1 MLDVI
6 MISVRTSKQ
15 SIKFYMCI
23 ICKSTTIRGTN
34 ALSRKSYYYV
44 LPRLFNLMLSRSF
57 IYLPFIVYVYR
68 FKSFI
73 PLLTM
78 HSNSLTASVDMSVDC
93 GIPVV

>member
-15 SIKFYMCI
+15 SIMFYMCI

-57 IYLPFIVYVYR
+57 IYLPFIV

-73 PLLTM
+73 DTSPDYALQQ
-78 HSNSLTASVDMSVDC
+78 SDC
-93 GIPVV
+93 QR

>member
-57 IYLPFIVYVYR
+57 IYLPFIV

>member
-15 SIKFYMCI
+15 SIMFYMCI

-34 ALSRKSYYYV
+34 ALSRKSFDYV
-44 LPRLFNLMLSRSF
+44 LPSLLNLMLSRSF
-57 IYLPFIVYVYR
+57 IYLPFIVYR